1 MPPRYEV
8 IGIEG
13 IGEVRRGDDIAAIVL
28 DAAVRQGTPV
38 LGGDVLV
45 LSQKI
50 VSKSEGRLLNLG
62 EITPSSMATT
72 FATELGRDPRLIEA
86 RLGMRQRWRRSVE
99 R

>member
-62 EITPSSMATT
+62 EIAPSSMATT
-72 FATELGRDPRLIEA
+72 
-86 RLGMRQRWRRSVE
+86 
-99 R
+99 